1 MATVKTKKIKSKK
14 PKIEMGVKRGGR
26 GAPKQKQST
35 GGKVKQG
42 KR

>member
-1 MATVKTKKIKSKK
+1 
-14 PKIEMGVKRGGR
+14 VKRGGQ